1 MISIKWYELEPF
13 NLLGWLGQE
22 SHKIL
27 STHGRLLFFRVK
39 GVDQNDQILRV
50 MFIRRERLSAN
61 FLSSLWCE
69 VALSCAKFFRTS
81 CEHLTWGL
89 GQLMRATEFNRW
101 WMFELGEIAKTC
113 VSFSFRVRDFQ
124 TKHVGQVAKNWA
136 LFHST
141 CFPNP
146 KMETDHEYG
155 LQYRCGLLNWCLKED
170 STVKK
175 IRMDCKSIK
184 VLSAWMTFYRMNL
197 YDHFIFCCNRQVL
210 PACVTSGFLWSFL
223 GLFSPI
229 FRRLHL
235 LQSMYYQTFSWSPV
249 KQPILWNRPQTKTN
263 SCTCLIVM
271 EDVIRR

>member
-155 LQYRCGLLNWCLKED
+155 CSIVVDSWIDAWRRILLWRR
-170 STVKK
+170 SVW
-175 IRMDCKSIK
+175 IVK
-184 VLSAWMTFYRMNL
+184 VLRFYRRGWL
-197 YDHFIFCCNRQVL
+197 FIGWICM
-210 PACVTSGFLWSFL
+210 TI
-223 GLFSPI
+223 LFSVVIDKFYQPVWLVD
-229 FRRLHL
+229 FYDLSL
-235 LQSMYYQTFSWSPV
+235 VYSLQFF
-249 KQPILWNRPQTKTN
+249 
-263 SCTCLIVM
+263 
-271 EDVIRR
+271 EDYICCSRCIIKHFLEVQ